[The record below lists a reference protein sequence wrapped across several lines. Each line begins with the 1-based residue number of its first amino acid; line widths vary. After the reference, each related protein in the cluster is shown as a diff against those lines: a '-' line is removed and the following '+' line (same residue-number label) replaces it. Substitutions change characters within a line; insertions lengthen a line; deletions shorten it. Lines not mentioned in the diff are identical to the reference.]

1 MKKILALM
9 LIVWLA
15 AGSVSAF
22 AEETV
27 PVFDDILFENGKDA
41 LWLIASGDYELALS
55 LLNFAE
61 GVPSAEDFEL
71 FITAN
76 FPSIADGMVQY
87 EVAVAYYDP
96 QSALWTLAIPVEE
109 PENEEVETFVLF
121 SQDGTCRRICW
132 CWSMTRICDIQTLN
146 NKNFPNLLTYARPCD
161 IIMHVACEVQSKN
174 ASSGCSAA
182 R

>member
-22 AEETV
+22 AEKTV

-109 PENEEVETFVLF
+109 PENEDVETFVLF
-121 SQDGTCRRICW
+121 SQDGTCFVGCGYMPW
-132 CWSMTRICDIQTLN
+132 GDVEAQYE
-146 NKNFPNLLTYARPCD
+146 NLYDVIWNVEYQPEDMLVLVDDA
-161 IIMHVACEVQSKN
+161 N
-174 ASSGCSAA
+174 L
-182 R
+182 